1 MIDPRGSTVNAY
13 TELFR
18 LKPIPLILSM
28 VLFAHIFALGETG
41 LSFSWSLTSILL
53 ITTGIANAAVFALNQ
68 YYERDGD
75 AKMARTKNRPIPS
88 GQISPRAALFWGLTL
103 FFLAVIV
110 QYLLI
115 NKDTALATF
124 LCGGLYVWTYTPLK
138 SRSNLSTLVG
148 SLPGALLPF
157 IGWFSVTQGINLMI
171 LWMSIMIF
179 LWQIP
184 HTFVIVYRYK
194 DEFLAAGGKQFPF
207 VAGENAS
214 FRQSLLYTLV
224 NIPLI
229 FIPVVFRVS
238 GGVYLTA
245 SLFVTALA
253 VFLVYRFYT
262 SRTSKTAKQFFF
274 YMLTYLPVVFVF
286 MATDKIN

>member
-1 MIDPRGSTVNAY
+1 MIKAY
-13 TELFR
+13 IELFR

-28 VLFAHIFALGETG
+28 VLFSHIFALGETG
-41 LSFSWSLTSILL
+41 LTFSWQLASILL
-53 ITTGIANAAVFALNQ
+53 LTTGVANAAVFALNQ

-75 AKMARTKNRPIPS
+75 AKMERTKRRPIPS
-88 GQISPRAALFWGLTL
+88 GLISPRRAFWLGLSL
-103 FFLAVIV
+103 FFAAVFL

-115 NKDTALATF
+115 NKDTAIATF
-124 LCGGLYVWTYTPLK
+124 LCGALYVWTYTPLK

-148 SLPGALLPF
+148 SLPGATLPF
-157 IGWFSVTQGINLMI
+157 IGWYSVTQGVNLMI
-171 LWMSIMIF
+171 LWMSVMIF

-194 DEFLAAGGKQFPF
+194 DEFLAAGGRQLPF

-238 GGVYLTA
+238 GGVYLSA
-245 SLFVTALA
+245 AVLVTLVA
-253 VFLVYRFYT
+253 VMFVYRFYNF
-262 SRTSKTAKQFFF
+262 RTSNTAEQFFY
-274 YMLTYLPVVFVF
+274 YMLSYLPLMFVF
-286 MATDKIN
+286 MAVDKT